1 MQQLVS
7 CFCVAAIF
15 SDGLSAFDELA
26 QSFLNLVD
34 EYFVEEKRVTCAN
47 WWKVSSLK
55 LKPK

>member
-7 CFCVAAIF
+7 GFCVTAIF

-34 EYFVEEKRVTCAN
+34 EYFVEKKGLPVPTGGR
-47 WWKVSSLK
+47 SR
-55 LKPK
+55 P